1 MPRLFSHS
9 FAIAISLFALV
20 SCNTNKNATP
30 ATGNLPFVDSLIHQ
44 TQKFGPESAAQ
55 AIAYIDSV
63 LAGKS
68 LTLEQKVA
76 IYGHKSM
83 VYSQFLK
90 NNAKAELYADSA
102 LYLAGSDE
110 AREKYPAQYELANNN
125 KGDALFREGKY
136 SDAYTWYYKARLL
149 PETYLSACANAGYSY
164 RIGMILYKQS
174 RFMEAARS
182 FQASFSETD
191 DCPDIFTRYL
201 KSQELLNNI
210 ALCYYKSG
218 NDDTALQ
225 YYNKALTFIETNRST
240 HEPNNRWHDIA
251 KGVIYGNM
259 GQIYKDQKNY
269 AEAEKLFRQS
279 IAINLK
285 KGNDIWDAQ
294 TAYVKLADLFYTE
307 NKIDSMG
314 IALRE
319 IRKSFDAMPNF
330 TWETEW
336 DKLMWHYAEKQNR
349 PLDAYKYLALYTS
362 GKDSLEKIN
371 KAITTVDASNY
382 IKVLEKQHDID
393 LLTKKNDLKD
403 HYLML
408 AVSCSLLLLVI
419 GWLVWRNAQHS
430 RKNVERLTKLNDTIN
445 SQKLQLEEALSLVQ
459 KRSEEKDRILHIVA
473 HDLRSPIASIMM
485 LSSVIKKDPGKE
497 ETDKVLQ
504 YIHTACNNS
513 LALIAELLGAAENSN
528 NENEVQE
535 TIDVDRLVNDS
546 VEVLRI
552 KASEKKQIFHLQ
564 LNGGAKFFTANREK
578 INRVINNL
586 LINAIK
592 FSHDNK
598 QITVTSLA
606 KDKKI
611 QIAVQDDG
619 IGIPDRLK
627 DKVFEKFTKAKRKG
641 TMGEPTFG
649 LGLSICKEIVEYY
662 NGTIWFES
670 LENKGTTFYL
680 EFPAV
685 DLPSSIPADTE

>member
-1 MPRLFSHS
+1 MPRLLSHS
-9 FAIAISLFALV
+9 FITAISLFVLF
-20 SCNTNKNATP
+20 SCNTNKSDIPT
-30 ATGNLPFVDSLIHQ
+30 TGNLFFVDSLINQ
-44 TQKFGPESAAQ
+44 TQKFGPESASQ
-55 AIAYIDSV
+55 AIAYIDSA
-63 LAGKS
+63 LTGKH

-83 VYSQFLK
+83 VYSTFLK
-90 NNAKAELYADSA
+90 NDAKAELYADSA

-110 AREKYPAQYELANNN
+110 AREKYPAQYELANYA
-125 KGDALFREGKY
+125 KGDVLFKEGRY
-136 SDAYTWYYKARLL
+136 SDAYTNYYQARLL
-149 PETYLSACANAGYSY
+149 PETYVSTCTNADYSY

-182 FQASFSETD
+182 FQESFSETD
-191 DCPDIFTRYL
+191 GCPETFSRYL
-201 KSQELLNNI
+201 RSQELLNNI

-218 NDDTALQ
+218 NGDSALQ
-225 YYNKALTFIETNRST
+225 YYNKALAFIDANRPT

-259 GQIYKDQKNY
+259 GQIYKDQGKY
-269 AEAEKLFRQS
+269 DEAEKLFHQS

-294 TAYVKLADLFYTE
+294 SAYVKLADMFYTE

-349 PLDAYKYLALYTS
+349 PSAAYTYLALYTR
-362 GKDSLEKIN
+362 GKDSLDKIN
-371 KAITTVDASNY
+371 KAITTVDASSY
-382 IKVLEKQHDID
+382 VKVLEKQHDID
-393 LLTKKNDLKD
+393 LLTKNNDLKD

-408 AVSCSLLLLVI
+408 AGSCSLLLLVI
-419 GWLVWRNAQHS
+419 GWLIWKNAQHS
-430 RKNVERLTKLNDTIN
+430 KKNVERLTKLNDTIN
-445 SQKLQLEEALSLVQ
+445 SQKLQLEQALSLVQ

-485 LSSVIKKDPGKE
+485 LSSVIKKAASKE
-497 ETDKVLQ
+497 ETDKVLEF
-504 YIHTACNNS
+504 IHTACNNS
-513 LALIAELLGAAENSN
+513 LALIAELLGAAESNN

-535 TIDVDRLVNDS
+535 IIDVDKLMNDS
-546 VEVLRI
+546 VELLRM
-552 KASEKKQIFHLQ
+552 KASEKKQTFNLR
-564 LNGGAKFFTANREK
+564 LNGEARFFSANREK

-586 LINAIK
+586 LTNAIK
-592 FSHDNK
+592 FSHDNQ
-598 QITVTSLA
+598 QITVISSA
-606 KDKKI
+606 KDKKV
-611 QIAVQDDG
+611 QIAVQDNG

-649 LGLSICKEIVEYY
+649 LGLSICKEITEYF
-662 NGTIWFES
+662 NGSIWFES
-670 LENKGTTFYL
+670 KENEGTTFYL

-685 DLPSSIPADTE
+685 DPV

>member
-1 MPRLFSHS
+1 MPRLLFHS
-9 FAIAISLFALV
+9 LIIAISLFVLF
-20 SCNTNKNATP
+20 SCNTNKKAMPT
-30 ATGNLPFVDSLIHQ
+30 TGNLSFVDSLIHQ

-55 AIAYIDSV
+55 AIAYIDSI
-63 LAGKS
+63 LAGRH

-83 VYSQFLK
+83 VYSTFL
-90 NNAKAELYADSA
+90 NNNVKAELFADSA
-102 LYLAGSDE
+102 VYLAGSDE
-110 AREKYPAQYELANNN
+110 AREKYPAQYELANYA
-125 KGDALFREGKY
+125 KGDALFKEGKY
-136 SDAYTWYYKARLL
+136 SDAYTWYYQARLL
-149 PETYLSACANAGYSY
+149 PETHLSACTTAGYSY

-174 RFMEAARS
+174 RFIEAAQS
-182 FQASFSETD
+182 FQESFSETD
-191 DCPDIFTRYL
+191 DCPDIFSSYL

-225 YYNKALTFIETNRST
+225 YYNKALSFIEKNRST

-251 KGVIYGNM
+251 EGVIYGNM
-259 GQIYKDQKNY
+259 GQIYKDQGKY
-269 AEAEKLFRQS
+269 DEAGKLFRQS

-294 TAYVKLADLFYTE
+294 SAYVKLADLFYTE

-314 IALRE
+314 IALKE

-330 TWETEW
+330 AWETEW
-336 DKLMWHYAEKQNR
+336 DRLMWHYAEKQNR
-349 PLDAYKYLALYTS
+349 SSDAYTYLAQYTR

-408 AVSCSLLLLVI
+408 AGSCSVLLMVI
-419 GWLVWRNAQHS
+419 GWLIWKNAQHS
-430 RKNVERLTKLNDTIN
+430 RKNVERLTRLNDTIS
-445 SQKLQLEEALSLVQ
+445 SQKLQLEQALSLVE

-485 LSSVIKKDPGKE
+485 LSGVIKEAVSKE

-504 YIHTACNNS
+504 FIHTACNNS
-513 LALIAELLGAAENSN
+513 LGLIAELLGAAEIN
-528 NENEVQE
+528 NTENEVKE
-535 TIDVDRLVNDS
+535 TIDADKLVNDT
-546 VEVLRI
+546 VELLRM
-552 KASEKKQIFHLQ
+552 KAAEKKQTFNLQ
-564 LNGGAKFFTANREK
+564 LNGEAKLFTADREK
-578 INRVINNL
+578 MNRVINNL

-598 QITVTSLA
+598 QITVTTLA
-606 KDKKI
+606 MDKKVRI
-611 QIAVQDDG
+611 IVQDNG

-649 LGLSICKEIVEYY
+649 LGLSICKEIIEYY
-662 NGTIWFES
+662 NGSIWLES
-670 LENKGTTFYL
+670 KENEGTTFYL

-685 DLPSSIPADTE
+685 DIPSL